1 MRLFFAVA
9 LAFAGAAALDLQ
21 PAAAPAFEVASVRH
35 APQDARSFRFNGGPG
50 TKDPERFIAE
60 NISFLNLVMSAYDLK
75 PYQVQGPGWMSTERY
90 NVTAK
95 VPAGATKDQFRVM
108 LRGLL
113 AERFALKVH
122 RETREMLVYSL
133 VVAKGGPKL
142 QESAP
147 EEVKA
152 EAKADDGPHPPLGRP
167 KLVTDARGFPVLP
180 PGDQPTMIMVMGGKS
195 ARRAHRESTAQMAVQ
210 LSVQLGSPVID
221 ATGLTGA
228 YDYTLYWI
236 ASPPGAAPRASVPAD
251 SPVPATDPDG
261 PDLFEAVQQQLG
273 LKLEPRKG
281 PVEMLVV
288 DRAEKNPAE
297 N

>member
-1 MRLFFAVA
+1 VRLFFAVA

-75 PYQVQGPGWMSTERY
+75 PYQVQGPGWIGTERY
-90 NVTAK
+90 NVTAN
-95 VPAGATKDQFRVM
+95 VPAGATKDQFRQM
-108 LRGLL
+108 LQGLL
-113 AERFALKVH
+113 AERFGLKVH
-122 RETREMLVYSL
+122 RETREMAVYSL

-142 QESAP
+142 KESAP

-152 EAKADDGPHPPLGRP
+152 DDGPHLPAERF

-180 PGDQPTMIMVMGGKS
+180 PGNQQLTVMAGVK
-195 ARRAHRESTAQMAVQ
+195 AVRRAHRESTAQTAVY
-210 LSVQLGSPVID
+210 LSVQLGSQVVD
-221 ATGLTGA
+221 ATGLTGV
-228 YDYTLYWI
+228 YDYTMRWL
-236 ASPPGAAPRASVPAD
+236 ASPPGAALRASAPGDPAVP
-251 SPVPATDPDG
+251 PTDPDG
-261 PDLFEAVQQQLG
+261 PDLFEALQQQLG